1 MSFVE
6 TDDTFFEAFEVVY
19 LLNDVENVIFEL
31 FLLLFLFVQRHATI
45 VVLLFEA
52 ALSHAQIIHDQFEL
66 FGDAV
71 EHFHFELHSVHGFVE
86 GRNRVVTWTNF
97 TLQLPNFVVKYKF
110 EFLKLLRLLLQVNN
124 L

>member
-1 MSFVE
+1 M
-6 TDDTFFEAFEVVY
+6 
-19 LLNDVENVIFEL
+19 
-31 FLLLFLFVQRHATI
+31 FVQCHATI
-45 VVLLFEA
+45 VVLLLEA
-52 ALSHAQIIHDQFEL
+52 ALSHAQIIHNQFEL

-71 EHFHFELHSVHGFVE
+71 EHFHFELHSVYSLVE
-86 GRNRVVTWTNF
+86 GRDRVVTRSNF